1 MKKWLLLCMLFS
13 LTATAKKII
22 PFKAGEATLK
32 DYYSIPSTL
41 DTSSGAVVM
50 AHYGEIMFSATDA
63 DGFFQRFRVLKR
75 VKIINAKGYNAAEI
89 VLPDIHA
96 HGYRNEIEEIK
107 GFVYN
112 VVNGQLIKRKLE
124 KSDLYEDEVE
134 DDVDLQKI
142 AFPGVKEGSMIEVD
156 FTLRRTTL
164 DLPDWDFQSEY
175 PTLWSG
181 IETHLPEVMQY
192 TEVPQQIDK
201 YSESYRSEYIMVTP
215 LLQGMK
221 QVNVV
226 HSAYIMKNIPALP
239 NLEEVYSPSRR
250 NYLQSLHFQL
260 SEIRIAH
267 YTFDN
272 FSNWDNAVKTLNSTT
287 YFNIFKKDAGK
298 LERRLNDFIGNQ
310 KDTLEISKAI
320 YDYVTHHYRLNKQ
333 NKRFQPVELRR
344 IDSSKSGSVSDLNIL
359 VMQLHQLA
367 GITTYPV
374 LISSKSHWFAH
385 PLYPI
390 LERFNYIIC
399 HVTINGQDYFL
410 DAANPEMGYGK
421 LASDLFNYDAMEIRP
436 EKMSKLD
443 LSPENITEK
452 SMSFSQFEFDAN
464 GKLSINITRQLGA
477 FESCQ
482 FRKEWSSKDSLT
494 YVNHYKSNLPKGFEL
509 SAYSLDN
516 LEIPGES
523 IAENISLLSTFR
535 APLLYINPFVGLT
548 IQKWFESPKRIFPV
562 QFPSRQIETNVMTIP
577 IPEGYR
583 IDDLPG
589 SSQLDF
595 DQQRASMS
603 YLVDTLENQIRI
615 KVTTQL
621 NSTFYPVEEYP
632 TLFDFSNKQVARKEQ
647 LIVLKKKS

>member
-1 MKKWLLLCMLFS
+1 MKKWLLVCMLFS

-50 AHYGEIMFSATDA
+50 AHYGEIMFSATTA

-75 VKIINAKGYNAAEI
+75 VKIINSKGYNAAQI

-112 VVNGQLIKRKLE
+112 VENGQLIKRKLE
-124 KSDLYEDEVE
+124 KSDLYHDEVE
-134 DDVDLQKI
+134 DDVDMQKI
-142 AFPGVKEGSMIEVD
+142 AFPRVKEGSMIEVD

-164 DLPDWDFQSEY
+164 NLPDWDFQSEY

-192 TEVPQQIDK
+192 TEVPQQIEK
-201 YSESYRSEYIMVTP
+201 YSESYRSEYIMETP

-239 NLEEVYSPSRR
+239 DQDEVFSPARQ
-250 NYLQSLHFQL
+250 NYLQSLHFQI

-267 YTFDN
+267 FTFDN

-287 YFNIFKKDAGK
+287 YFNIFKKDADK
-298 LERRLNDFIGNQ
+298 LERRLKDIIGTQ
-310 KDTLEISKAI
+310 KDTLEISKSI
-320 YDYVTHHYRLNKQ
+320 YQYVTHHYRLNKQ
-333 NKRFQPVELRR
+333 NKRFRPVELRR

-374 LISSKSHWFAH
+374 LISSKSHWFSH

-390 LERFNYIIC
+390 LERFNYIVS

-421 LASDLFNYDAMEIRP
+421 LTSDLFNYDAMEIRP
-436 EKMSKLD
+436 EKMTKID

-452 SMSFSQFEFDAN
+452 SMSFSQFEFGAN
-464 GKLSINITRQLGA
+464 GKLSISIMHQMGL
-477 FESCQ
+477 FESSQ
-482 FRKEWSSKDSLT
+482 FRKHWSKQDSIAYLHQIKSK
-494 YVNHYKSNLPKGFEL
+494 LPKGVEI
-509 SAYSLDN
+509 SAYSLENVDS
-516 LEIPGES
+516 PGES
-523 IAENISLLSTFR
+523 IAESITLTTSFQ
-535 APLLYINPFVGLT
+535 APLLYINPFVGLM
-548 IQKWFESPKRIFPV
+548 IEKWFESPKRLLPV
-562 QFPSRQIETNVMTIP
+562 QFPSRQLETNVMVIP
-577 IPEGYR
+577 IPDGYQ
-583 IDDLPG
+583 IDDLPS
-589 SSQLDF
+589 SSQIDF
-595 DQQRASMS
+595 DQQRCTLN
-603 YLVDTLENQIRI
+603 YLVDTLDHQIRI
-615 KVTTQL
+615 KVTTQI
-621 NSTFYPVEEYP
+621 NSTFYTVEEYP
-632 TLFDFSNKQVARKEQ
+632 TLLDFSNKQAARKEQ
-647 LIVLKKKS
+647 LIVLKKK